1 MGHRFQSKEK
11 HLPFIR
17 SLPCAIGRFCQGS
30 IEAHHLMRPWDG
42 ERGMGM
48 RSNDRNAIPLCSM
61 HHRKLHLTG
70 DEDKFW
76 MQEDFHEDYGR
87 ELSKMLWEK
96 NQLLGD
102 GLFEN

>member
-1 MGHRFQSKEK
+1 
-11 HLPFIR
+11 
-17 SLPCAIGRFCQGS
+17 
-30 IEAHHLMRPWDG
+30 
-42 ERGMGM
+42 
-48 RSNDRNAIPLCSM
+48 
-61 HHRKLHLTG
+61 LHLTG